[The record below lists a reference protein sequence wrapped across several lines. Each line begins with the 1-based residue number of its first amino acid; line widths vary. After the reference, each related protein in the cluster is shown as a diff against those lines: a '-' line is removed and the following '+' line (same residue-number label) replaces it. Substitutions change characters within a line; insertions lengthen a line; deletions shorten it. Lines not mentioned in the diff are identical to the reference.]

1 MQDILQIVGTIVVYS
16 MVLGAIPIFLLH
28 VVRSLAEQRRRLKEL
43 QARVDLLESRVGQY
57 ERVT

>member
-1 MQDILQIVGTIVVYS
+1 MRDMLQVVGIIVVYS

-28 VVRSLAEQRRRLKEL
+28 VVRSLAEQRTRLKEL
-43 QARVDLLESRVGQY
+43 QARVDLLEARAGQY

>member
-1 MQDILQIVGTIVVYS
+1 MGDILQLVGIIVVYS

-28 VVRSLAEQRRRLKEL
+28 VVRGIAEQQTRLKEL
-43 QARVDLLESRVGQY
+43 QARVDLLEARIGQY